1 MKIGSRPAKR
11 TNTER
16 IEDLRAIPWVFAWM
30 QSRHNVPGWLGVDA
44 LQNVPLAALQQMYK
58 HWNFFRAMVDNIQMI
73 TAKADMEIAQEYA
86 GLVEPEELRLWTYTV
101 LREHFEQ
108 TRKLLIRIT
117 GQRHILDNNATLQR
131 SILLRN
137 PYVDPMSLM
146 QVELLRRLRKGKL
159 SDAQRQEL
167 EETMFLCINGI
178 AAGLRNTG

>member
-1 MKIGSRPAKR
+1 MPS
-11 TNTER
+11 
-16 IEDLRAIPWVFAWM
+16 PWVFAWM

-44 LQNVPLAALQQMYK
+44 LQDVSLAALPAECTALEFLPRDGGQYPDDHGK
-58 HWNFFRAMVDNIQMI
+58 SGYGDRA
-73 TAKADMEIAQEYA
+73 EYA
-86 GLVEPEELRLWTYTV
+86 GLVEPELRMWTYTV

-131 SILLRN
+131 WILLRKS
-137 PYVDPMSLM
+137 VDPMSLM

-159 SDAQRQEL
+159 SDAQRQEM

-178 AAGLRNTG
+178 AGLRNTG